1 MSPTD
6 PSRHGPPVVE
16 RGGAEEALRVSEE
29 RLRLATRGAGIGI
42 FDYDAVADRCL
53 QSPEAYALLGVAGRT
68 RARLADF
75 IAIIHRDDRARVAAA
90 IAAALDPQ
98 GAGVLDEEFRILR
111 VDTAETR
118 WVKQASQTYFEGSGS
133 EKRAV
138 RVTGALIDITE
149 RKVREARDQ
158 FLLTLNDAMRS
169 AASPLAVQKTA
180 AHLLGEHL
188 QANRV
193 VYLEVEGDEFVVRES
208 YTHGVA
214 PFAGRGPVSMFGEA
228 FLDAYRSG
236 ETVVVT
242 DVSDEPSLRDDER
255 SNFLAAEI
263 GAFTAVTLLRDARWV
278 AALCVEQATAR
289 VWTRWEVEL
298 TRIVAERIWQAVE
311 RARAETA
318 LAASEHKLRLGLAAA
333 NLGTWRYDIPTR
345 AFEADTNTRRMH
357 GFGPDHVINTLDDA
371 VRHVHPDDVRDIHEA
386 FVGPRIP
393 DVSHRLEYRVVRP
406 DGHTRWISSLSMP
419 QAATSWVVGVVADIT
434 ERKRKE
440 IDLQNRYREQGRT
453 LRLLLQNAAQG
464 ILSVDDT
471 GTIVMA
477 NRACETM
484 FGWPHGGLVG
494 QSVETLVPSPMRDR
508 HVEHRAAF
516 ARASRARPMAE
527 DLEVFGQRRDGSRF
541 PIEVHLTHVST
552 PDGGHTVAFIS
563 DITVRWQAER
573 ELAESHAAL
582 QERTSELERR
592 TIQLSR
598 LASELTLTEQR
609 ARERLAKMLHD
620 GLQQSLFSASLK
632 LEQLKLNIP
641 PTATPLLEEARAE
654 IGEAIAAGRSL
665 SFELA
670 PPEVISARLG
680 PAVTWLADRMW
691 TKYGLKVR
699 VTADAGA
706 DVDRKDVRMLLF
718 ESLREILFNVVKHA
732 HVDSA
737 EVSLA
742 MGADDMLV
750 ITVTDRG
757 AGFDLTALDDG
768 RTGNTG
774 LGLLSIRERLA
785 WLGGRLEI
793 ESAPGRGAQFRLVS
807 PRLSFLRSLSDDATA
822 RGVSAPRSALT
833 ATPVFPRLRI
843 LLADDHPGTL
853 AALRSAL
860 SQYPELDVIGDARNG
875 VEAIAQAKALRPD
888 VILMD
893 VSMPVMDGVDATRS
907 ILDELPSIKV
917 IGLSASEKTP
927 DPHPIELAGAVA
939 YFQKNADM
947 RSLIEHVLG
956 LRVSSGLRHPTESG

>member
-1 MSPTD
+1 MAPNH
-6 PSRHGPPVVE
+6 PSRQSSVVAH
-16 RGGAEEALRVSEE
+16 GAEEALRVSEE

-53 QSPEAYALLGVAGRT
+53 QSPDAYHLLGAAGET
-68 RARLADF
+68 RAKLADF

-90 IAAALDPQ
+90 IAAALDPH
-98 GAGVLDEEFRILR
+98 GSGVLDEEFRILR

-118 WVKQASQTYFEGSGS
+118 WVKQTSQTYFEGSGS

-138 RVTGALIDITE
+138 RVTGAFIDINE
-149 RKVREARDQ
+149 RKIREARDH
-158 FLLTLNDAMRS
+158 FLLTLNDQLRS
-169 AASPLAVQKTA
+169 AASPLAIQETA
-180 AHLLGEHL
+180 TRLLGEHL
-188 QANRV
+188 QANRI

-208 YTHGVA
+208 YTDGVA

-228 FLDAYRSG
+228 FLDAYRHG
-236 ETVVVT
+236 ETVVVN
-242 DVSDEPSLRDDER
+242 DVSAEPLLRDDER
-255 SNFLAAEI
+255 RNFLAAEI
-263 GAFTAVTLLRDARWV
+263 AAFTAVTLLTDARWV

-289 VWTRWEVEL
+289 AWTRWEIEL

-311 RARAETA
+311 RARAEAA
-318 LAASEHKLRLGLAAA
+318 LEASEHKLRLGLIAA
-333 NLGTWRYDIPTR
+333 NLGTWRYDMSSGV
-345 AFEADTNTRRMH
+345 FEADDVTRRMH
-357 GFGPDHVINTLDDA
+357 GFGPDQVIETLEDA
-371 VRHVHPDDVRDIHEA
+371 VRHVHPDDLRNIQRA
-386 FVGPRIP
+386 FVTTITPSTSLR
-393 DVSHRLEYRVVRP
+393 SEYRVVLP
-406 DGHTRWISSLSMP
+406 EGGMRWISSLSMP
-419 QAATSWVVGVVADIT
+419 QAATTWIVGVVADIT

-453 LRLLLQNAAQG
+453 LRLLLENAAQG
-464 ILSVDDT
+464 IVSVDDA
-471 GTIVMA
+471 GTILMA

-484 FGWPHGGLVG
+484 FGWPPGGLVG
-494 QSVETLVPSPMRDR
+494 HLVEILVPPALRDQ

-516 ARASRARPMAE
+516 GSASHARAMAAG
-527 DLEVFGQRRDGSRF
+527 LEVLGQRKDGSRF
-541 PIEVHLTHVST
+541 PIEVHLTRVST
-552 PDGGHTVAFIS
+552 PDGGHAIAFIS
-563 DITVRWQAER
+563 DITERWQAER

-582 QERTSELERR
+582 QERTTELERR
-592 TIQLSR
+592 TAQLSG

-632 LEQLKLNIP
+632 LEQLKMNLP
-641 PTATPLLEEARAE
+641 GAATRLLEEARAE
-654 IGEAIAAGRSL
+654 IGEAIDAARTL

-670 PPEVISARLG
+670 PPEVIAARLA

-691 TKYGLKVR
+691 TKYGLHVR

-718 ESLREILFNVVKHA
+718 ESLREILFNVVKHG

-742 MGADDMLV
+742 AGADDMLV
-750 ITVTDRG
+750 ISVIDRG
-757 AGFDLTALDDG
+757 AGFDLAALDDG
-768 RTGNTG
+768 RTANIG

-793 ESAPGRGAQFRLVS
+793 ESSPGRGAQFRLVS
-807 PRLSFLRSLSDDATA
+807 PRLSFRRSLSDDATA
-822 RGVSAPRSALT
+822 RGVSAPPSAPTGPLT
-833 ATPVFPRLRI
+833 FPRLRI

-853 AALRSAL
+853 SALRSAL
-860 SQYPELDVIGDARNG
+860 SQYPELDVIGDAGNG
-875 VEAIAQAKALRPD
+875 VDAIAQAKALRPD
-888 VILMD
+888 VVLMD

-907 ILDELPSIKV
+907 IHDELPSIKV
-917 IGLSASEKTP
+917 IGLSAAEKTP

-947 RSLIEHVLG
+947 RRLIEHVLG
-956 LRVSSGLRHPTESG
+956 LRVASRLRHPTESG

>member
-1 MSPTD
+1 MAPNH
-6 PSRHGPPVVE
+6 PSRQSTVVA
-16 RGGAEEALRVSEE
+16 RGAEEALRVSEE

-53 QSPEAYALLGVAGRT
+53 QSPEAYDLLGVAGGT
-68 RARLADF
+68 RGRLADF

-90 IAAALDPQ
+90 IGAALDPR

-118 WVKQASQTYFEGSGS
+118 WVKQTSQTYFEGPGS

-138 RVTGALIDITE
+138 RVTGAFIDITE
-149 RKVREARDQ
+149 RKIREARDH
-158 FLLTLNDAMRS
+158 FLLTLNDQLRS
-169 AASPLAVQKTA
+169 AASPLAIQKTA
-180 AHLLGEHL
+180 TRLLGEHL
-188 QANRV
+188 QANRI
-193 VYLEVEGDEFVVRES
+193 VYLEVEGEEFVVRES
-208 YTHGVA
+208 YTDGVA

-228 FLDAYRSG
+228 FLDAYRHG
-236 ETVVVT
+236 ETVVVN
-242 DVSDEPSLRDDER
+242 DVSAEPLLRLDER
-255 SNFLAAEI
+255 RSFLAAEI
-263 GAFTAVTLLRDARWV
+263 AAFTAVTLLTDARWV

-289 VWTRWEVEL
+289 VWTPWEIEL
-298 TRIVAERIWQAVE
+298 TRIVAERIWQTVE
-311 RARAETA
+311 RARAEAA
-318 LAASEHKLRLGLAAA
+318 LEASEHKLRLGLVAA
-333 NLGTWRYDIPTR
+333 NLGTWRYDSSSGV
-345 AFEADTNTRRMH
+345 FEGDDVTRRMH
-357 GFGPDHVINTLDDA
+357 GFGPDHVIATLEDA
-371 VRHVHPDDVRDIHEA
+371 VRHVHPDDLRDIQRA
-386 FVGPRIP
+386 FVTTRTPTTSLR
-393 DVSHRLEYRVVRP
+393 SEYRVVVP
-406 DGHTRWISSLSMP
+406 DGGTRWISSLSMP
-419 QAATSWVVGVVADIT
+419 QAATTWIVGVVADIT
-434 ERKRKE
+434 DRKRKE

-453 LRLLLQNAAQG
+453 LRLLLENAAQG
-464 ILSVDDT
+464 ILSVDAG

-494 QSVETLVPSPMRDR
+494 RSVEHLVPSALRGEDA
-508 HVEHRAAF
+508 EHRAAF
-516 ARASRARPMAE
+516 ANALRARAMASGL
-527 DLEVFGQRRDGSRF
+527 DVLGQRQDGSIF
-541 PIEVHLTHVST
+541 PLEVHLTHVST

-563 DITVRWQAER
+563 DITVRRQAER
-573 ELAESHAAL
+573 ALADSHTAL
-582 QERTSELERR
+582 QERTAELERR
-592 TIQLSR
+592 TVQLSR

-609 ARERLAKMLHD
+609 TRERLAKMLHD

-632 LEQLKLNIP
+632 LEQLKMNLP
-641 PTATPLLEEARAE
+641 RASTMLLEEARTE
-654 IGEAIAAGRSL
+654 IGEAIDAARSL

-670 PPEVISARLG
+670 PPEVIAARLA

-691 TKYGLKVR
+691 TKYGLNVR
-699 VTADAGA
+699 VMADAGA

-718 ESLREILFNVVKHA
+718 ESLREILFNVVKHG

-742 MGADDMLV
+742 VDADDMLA

-822 RGVSAPRSALT
+822 RGVSAPPSALT

-888 VILMD
+888 VVLMD
-893 VSMPVMDGVDATRS
+893 VSMPIMDGVDATRS
-907 ILDELPSIKV
+907 IHDELPSIKV
-917 IGLSASEKTP
+917 IGLSAFEKTP

-947 RSLIEHVLG
+947 RRLIEHVLG
-956 LRVSSGLRHPTESG
+956 LRVSDGLRHPTESG

>member
-1 MSPTD
+1 MTPHD
-6 PSRHGPPVVE
+6 PSRHAPPVRE
-16 RGGAEEALRVSEE
+16 GGGAEEALRISDE
-29 RLRLATRGAGIGI
+29 RLRLAIRGAGIGI

-53 QSPEAYALLGVAGRT
+53 QSPEAYALLGVAGGT

-90 IAAALDPQ
+90 IAAALDPH

-111 VDTAETR
+111 VDTRESR
-118 WVKQASQTYFEGSGS
+118 WVKQASQTYFEGSGTQ
-133 EKRAV
+133 KRAV

-149 RKVREARDQ
+149 RKIREARDQ
-158 FLLTLNDAMRS
+158 FLLTLNDALRS
-169 AASPLAVQKTA
+169 AASPLAIQNIAT
-180 AHLLGEHL
+180 HLLGEHL

-208 YTHGVA
+208 YTDGVA
-214 PFAGRGPVSMFGEA
+214 PFVGRGQVSMFGEG
-228 FLDAYRSG
+228 FLDAYRRG
-236 ETVVVT
+236 DVVVVN
-242 DVSDEPSLRDDER
+242 DVSNEPSLRDDER
-255 SNFLAAEI
+255 TNFLAAEI
-263 GAFTAVTLLRDARWV
+263 AAFTAVTLLTNSRWV

-289 VWTRWEVEL
+289 VWNRWEIEL

-318 LAASEHKLRLGLAAA
+318 LAASEHKLRLGLVAA
-333 NLGTWRYDIPTR
+333 NLGTWRYDIRTR
-345 AFEADTNTRRMH
+345 AFEADTVTTRMH
-357 GFGPDHVINTLDDA
+357 GLGPDYVIKTLDDA
-371 VRHVHPDDVRDIHEA
+371 VRHVHPHDREDVQQA
-386 FVGPRIP
+386 FVAPRTP
-393 DVSHRLEYRVVRP
+393 DVSLRLEYRVIRP
-406 DGHTRWISSLSMP
+406 DGETRWISGLSKP
-419 QAATSWVVGVVADIT
+419 QAATSSVVGVVADIT
-434 ERKRKE
+434 DRKRKE
-440 IDLQNRYREQGRT
+440 IALQNRFREQGRT
-453 LRLLLQNAAQG
+453 LRLLLENAAQG
-464 ILSVDDT
+464 IVSVDAA
-471 GTIVMA
+471 GTIVVA

-494 QSVETLVPSPMRDR
+494 QSVESLVPSALHGR

-516 ARASRARPMAE
+516 AKASRARPMAAG
-527 DLEVFGQRRDGSRF
+527 LEVFGQRKDGSMF

-552 PDGGHTVAFIS
+552 PDGGHAIAFIS
-563 DITVRWQAER
+563 DITVRNQAER
-573 ELAESHAAL
+573 ALAESHAAL
-582 QERTSELERR
+582 QERTTELERR
-592 TIQLSR
+592 TVQLSR

-641 PTATPLLEEARAE
+641 PAVTPLLEEARVE
-654 IGEAIAAGRSL
+654 IGDAIAAGRTL

-691 TKYGLKVR
+691 TKYGLRVR
-699 VTADAGA
+699 VRADAGA

-742 MGADDMLV
+742 VGADDMLV
-750 ITVTDRG
+750 ITITDQG
-757 AGFDLTALDDG
+757 AGFDLSALDDR
-768 RTGNTG
+768 RTANTG

-785 WLGGRLEI
+785 LLGGRLEI
-793 ESAPGRGAQFRLVS
+793 ESSRGRGAQFQLVS
-807 PRLSFLRSLSDDATA
+807 PRLSLLRSVSDNAAA
-822 RGVSAPRSALT
+822 R
-833 ATPVFPRLRI
+833 TPSTQPPLRI
-843 LLADDHPGTL
+843 LLVDDHPGTL
-853 AALRSAL
+853 AALRSAM

-875 VEAIAQAKALRPD
+875 LDAIAQAKVLRPD

-893 VSMPVMDGVDATRS
+893 ISMPVMDGVDATRT
-907 ILDELPSIKV
+907 IHAALPSIQV
-917 IGLSASEKTP
+917 IGLSGFEKTP
-927 DPHPIELAGAVA
+927 DPHPIELAGAVG

-947 RSLIEHVLG
+947 RPLIEHLLQLG
-956 LRVSSGLRHPTESG
+956 HSNAVRQPVESG

>member
-1 MSPTD
+1 MTPND
-6 PSRHGPPVVE
+6 PSRHAPPVIE
-16 RGGAEEALRVSEE
+16 RGGPSEALHVSEE
-29 RLRLATRGAGIGI
+29 RLRLAIRGAGIGI
-42 FDYDAVADRCL
+42 FDYDPVADRCL
-53 QSPEAYALLGVAGRT
+53 QSPDAYDLLGVAAGT
-68 RARLADF
+68 QARVADF
-75 IAIIHRDDRARVAAA
+75 IAIIHRDDQARVAAA
-90 IAAALDPQ
+90 IAAALDPH

-118 WVKQASQTYFEGSGS
+118 WVKQASQTFFEGSGS

-158 FLLTLNDAMRS
+158 FLLTLNDALRS
-169 AASPLAVQKTA
+169 AASPIAIQNTA
-180 AHLLGEHL
+180 TLLLGKHL

-193 VYLEVEGDEFVVRES
+193 VYLEVEDDEFVVRES
-208 YTHGVA
+208 YTDGVP
-214 PFAGRGPVSMFGEA
+214 PFAGRGPVSMFGEG
-228 FLDAYRSG
+228 FLDAYRRG
-236 ETVVVT
+236 ETVVVN
-242 DVSDEPSLRDDER
+242 DVSCEPLLRDDER
-255 SNFLAAEI
+255 SNFRAAQI
-263 GAFTAVTLLRDARWV
+263 AAFTAATLVSDARWV

-289 VWTRWEVEL
+289 VWTRWEIEL

-318 LAASEHKLRLGLAAA
+318 LAASEHKLRLGLVAA

-345 AFEADTNTRRMH
+345 AFEADDVTRRMH
-357 GFGPDHVINTLDDA
+357 GLGPDQIINTLDDA
-371 VRHVHPDDVRDIHEA
+371 VRHVHPDDQQHMQHA
-386 FVGPRIP
+386 FVGPRKP

-406 DGHTRWISSLSMP
+406 DGDTRWISSLSMP

-453 LRLLLQNAAQG
+453 LRLLLENAAQG

-471 GTIVMA
+471 GTIVIA

-494 QSVETLVPSPMRDR
+494 QSVETLVPSTMRGQ

-516 ARASRARPMAE
+516 ARAPRARAMAK
-527 DLEVFGQRRDGSRF
+527 DLDVLGQRKDGSRF

-563 DITVRWQAER
+563 DITIRWQAER
-573 ELAESHAAL
+573 ELAESHLAL
-582 QERTSELERR
+582 QERTTELERR
-592 TIQLSR
+592 TVQLSR

-641 PTATPLLEEARAE
+641 TAATLLLEEARAE
-654 IGEAIAAGRSL
+654 IGEAIAAGRTL

-670 PPEVISARLG
+670 PPEVISARLS
-680 PAVTWLADRMW
+680 PAVNWLADRMW
-691 TKYGLKVR
+691 TKYRLKVR
-699 VTADAGA
+699 VTAEAGA

-750 ITVTDRG
+750 ITVTDQG
-757 AGFDLTALDDG
+757 AGFDPAALDDE

-785 WLGGRLEI
+785 LLGGRLEI
-793 ESAPGRGAQFRLVS
+793 DSSPGRGAQFHLVS
-807 PRLSFLRSLSDDATA
+807 PRVSVLRRVSETAAT
-822 RGVSAPRSALT
+822 RTRST
-833 ATPVFPRLRI
+833 HPPLRI
-843 LLADDHPGTL
+843 LLVDDHPGTL

-860 SQYPELDVIGDARNG
+860 SQYPELDVIGDAHNG
-875 VEAIAQAKALRPD
+875 LDAIAQANALRPD
-888 VILMD
+888 VVLMD
-893 VSMPVMDGVDATRS
+893 ISMPVMDGVDATRR
-907 ILDELPSIKV
+907 IHAALPAIQV
-917 IGLSASEKTP
+917 IGLSGFEKTP
-927 DPHPIELAGAVA
+927 DPHPIEMAGAVA
-939 YFQKNADM
+939 YFQKDADM
-947 RSLIEHVLG
+947 RPLIERVLE
-956 LRVSSGLRHPTESG
+956 LRDSNTLRQPAESG